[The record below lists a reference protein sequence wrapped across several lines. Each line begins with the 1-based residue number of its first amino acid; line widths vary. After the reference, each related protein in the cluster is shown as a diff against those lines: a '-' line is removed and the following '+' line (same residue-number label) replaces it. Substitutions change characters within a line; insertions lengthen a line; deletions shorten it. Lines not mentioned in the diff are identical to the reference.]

1 MNIID
6 DVKFLGLLRVRF
18 LAITKVD
25 RGVPRE
31 IMTWA
36 TDSIKYIDVMT
47 EDLWKA
53 ISTGGTGVDWKG
65 HIEAIDVIVAQFRW
79 MMAYPEYKQ
88 AIREEI
94 AGCMTVRETLVELE
108 EGNYET

>member
-18 LAITKVD
+18 LAITKVNCT
-25 RGVPRE
+25 VPRE

-36 TDSIKYIDVMT
+36 TDGIKYIDAMT
-47 EDLWKA
+47 EDLWRA
-53 ISTGGTGVDWKG
+53 ISTGGAGTNWKT
-65 HIEAIDVIVAQFRW
+65 HIDAIDVIIAQFRW

-88 AIREEI
+88 AVREEI
-94 AGCMTVRETLVELE
+94 AGCAKVRETLVELE
-108 EGNYET
+108 EGNK